1 MRPPSGLA
9 NPSSMLSEEIRTR
22 MKAAMKAG
30 RVVEKEILRVCIG
43 EITTEEARHG
53 TAMEDAG
60 VEKILR
66 KLLKSNRETLA
77 ATTDA
82 TDKANLEEECTV
94 LESLLPKQLG
104 EDEVV
109 AALAGVADAIKGA
122 AGDGPA
128 MGIAMKHLKQAGAT
142 VDGKTVGAAVRK
154 IRA

>member
-1 MRPPSGLA
+1 MRPSSGLA

-66 KLLKSNRETLA
+66 KLTQRVMPPPG
-77 ATTDA
+77 TTRP
-82 TDKANLEEECTV
+82 
-94 LESLLPKQLG
+94 SPSRPG
-104 EDEVV
+104 F
-109 AALAGVADAIKGA
+109 
-122 AGDGPA
+122 
-128 MGIAMKHLKQAGAT
+128 
-142 VDGKTVGAAVRK
+142 R
-154 IRA
+154 RAR